1 MKYFNFIFCKRG
13 PWNRPEELTLL
24 KLILLKGKK
33 WSEISKI
40 MKNSRTENS
49 LKNRY
54 HTLIKKEKN
63 KGEILEFVP

>member
-1 MKYFNFIFCKRG
+1 MILLLFVQIRG
-13 PWNRPEELTLL
+13 PWARNEELKLL

-40 MKNSRTENS
+40 LKNIRTENS

-63 KGEILEFVP
+63 KGKAIEPIP